1 MRLCPVCQTAMTTAP
16 LGSVQIDECP
26 RGHGAWFEDQELRI
40 AKDEADPDLSWMDFE
55 IWKHPDR
62 FALGTS
68 RLACPDCK
76 TPLVQVQ
83 YTDTPVTIDCCP
95 SCHGIWL
102 DKGEFPRVIEAL
114 EHEVTTKTFSDYVK
128 ASVSEAR
135 EIVTGPESALSEWRD
150 FRAVLRLLRFR
161 FFVEHQGL
169 SKLLTR
175 IPRIG

>member
-1 MRLCPVCQTAMTTAP
+1 MTTAP

-26 RGHGAWFEDQELRI
+26 RGHGAWFEDQELRT

-68 RLACPDCK
+68 QLACPDDK
-76 TPLVQVQ
+76 TPLVQLQ
-83 YTDTPVTIDCCP
+83 YSDTAVTIDCCP

-102 DKGEFPRVIEAL
+102 DKGEFARVIDAL
-114 EHEVTTKTFSDYVK
+114 ETELTTKTFSDYVK
-128 ASVSEAR
+128 ASVSEAN
-135 EIVTGPESALSEWRD
+135 ELVTGPESTLSEWRD